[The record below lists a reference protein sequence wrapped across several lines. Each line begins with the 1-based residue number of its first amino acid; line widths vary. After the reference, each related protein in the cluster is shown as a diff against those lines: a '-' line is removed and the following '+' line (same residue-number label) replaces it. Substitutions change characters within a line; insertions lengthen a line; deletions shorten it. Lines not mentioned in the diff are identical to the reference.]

1 MSVLSQ
7 REVSI
12 SQLTATRASG
22 AVVLIRLYVGLIFV
36 GEGVLKFLRPETLG
50 PGRFE
55 KSGIPAS
62 TLLAYLDGIF
72 EIGCGVLILFGLLT
86 RLATLPMI
94 VDMVGALT
102 ITKLPLLW
110 GDAPLYP
117 KEGGF
122 WDFFHE
128 GRLEVAMLCGSVFL
142 LIVGAG
148 GYSLDSRLNRAT
160 TAGRVSGAAV

>member
-1 MSVLSQ
+1 MSQ
-7 REVSI
+7 REISL

-50 PGRFE
+50 PGRFD
-55 KSGIPAS
+55 KVGIPAS
-62 TLLAYLDGIF
+62 SFLAYLDGAF
-72 EIGCGVLILFGLLT
+72 EIGCGVMILAGLLV

-94 VDMVGALT
+94 VDMIGALVL
-102 ITKLPLLW
+102 TKVPLLW
-110 GDAPLYP
+110 GSAPLYP

-128 GRLEVAMLCGSVFL
+128 GRLEIAMLCGSVFL
-142 LIVGAG
+142 LVVGAG
-148 GYSLDSRLNRAT
+148 AYSLDSRMNNR
-160 TAGRVSGAAV
+160 SGAPAFVTRASA

>member
-1 MSVLSQ
+1 MSQ
-7 REVSI
+7 REI
-12 SQLTATRASG
+12 SFAQLTATRASG
-22 AVVLIRLYVGLIFV
+22 AVVLVRLYVGLIFV
-36 GEGVLKFLRPETLG
+36 GEGFLKFLRPEALG

-55 KSGIPAS
+55 KAGIPAG
-62 TLLAYLDGIF
+62 AFFANLDGVF
-72 EIGCGVLILFGLLT
+72 EIICGVMILAGLLV

-94 VDMVGALT
+94 VDMIGALT

-110 GDAPLYP
+110 GSAPLYP

-128 GRLEVAMLCGSVFL
+128 GRLEIAMLCGSLFL

-148 GYSLDSRLNRAT
+148 AYSFDSRMNRVGSSA
-160 TAGRVSGAAV
+160 RVSGAAV